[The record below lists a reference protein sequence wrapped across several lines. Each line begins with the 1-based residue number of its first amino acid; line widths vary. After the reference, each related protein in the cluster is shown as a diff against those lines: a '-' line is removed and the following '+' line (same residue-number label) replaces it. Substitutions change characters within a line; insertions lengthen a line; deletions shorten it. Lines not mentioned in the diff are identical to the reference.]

1 MSIFNHNIYENIRT
15 RVIVLHQDRVLMI
28 PPDGNGPEVA
38 WTLPGGGLNP
48 HESLGECARRETLE
62 ETGIPVRIGHI
73 AFVREWIVPRHVQS
87 TAPDPSRCGHGYGLE
102 VFHYATPE
110 EPVPDPRPEQPGAH
124 SPEWVLL
131 TELPRLP
138 LWPKELR
145 ILGQRLLRAQA
156 PDGSVSIVAEME
168 DPLATAE
175 HDPFA

>member
-1 MSIFNHNIYENIRT
+1 M
-15 RVIVLHQDRVLMI
+15 
-28 PPDGNGPEVA
+28 
-38 WTLPGGGLNP
+38 
-48 HESLGECARRETLE
+48 
-62 ETGIPVRIGHI
+62 
-73 AFVREWIVPRHVQS
+73 
-87 TAPDPSRCGHGYGLE
+87 
-102 VFHYATPE
+102 
-110 EPVPDPRPEQPGAH
+110 PDPRPEQPGAR

-138 LWPKELR
+138 LWPKELK